1 MFRIS
6 IPLVLGTIAIM
17 SITTTFTPLTTMM
30 IVANAQ
36 QGEVQVESEGDLEAT
51 LNGESFTTGDTI
63 TISGTVEDRAI
74 GSSMGIDVID
84 PQSTTIIEASPPL
97 TADDT
102 FTFSFQAGVEEDTA
116 EILEPM
122 ELSGNYRV
130 VVSYYENSGDS
141 DINEVEFAFEYTPA
155 QQGGVSPGPLGS
167 EQVPEGLGT
176 GGAAIGITPQEA
188 SPLQSL
194 PSPMHQASHVGG
206 IRVQVPDGWVV
217 DDSFNGTDALSE
229 QTVREHGGKYLG
241 ALCPQNQ
248 ALPGTGEY
256 RTCQFQSPTG
266 ADEGIVFYSFPNLQ
280 TRPEFEPLVRENRPI
295 TMTDLIGLY
304 FDLNRELHVLFPPY
318 IEIVSNTDIAVNVFD
333 PQTNQTIG
341 RVPAKYVE
349 FTQTYPDD
357 PDASYTE
364 FVLLALNNDNATTTG
379 YAVRP
384 TLPAGQEDSREV
396 PSFVRQVFDS
406 FELLAPATTVAPTG
420 TPPQTPPAV
429 PQPLQQQEQ
438 QVSPS
443 PFSQQ
448 LQLQQDLTP

>member
-1 MFRIS
+1 
-6 IPLVLGTIAIM
+6 M
-17 SITTTFTPLTTMM
+17 STMATLTPLTIMM
-30 IVANAQ
+30 TTVANAQ

-51 LNGESFTTGDTI
+51 LNGESFRTGDTI

-74 GSSMGIDVID
+74 GSFMGIDVID

-102 FTFSFQAGVEEDTA
+102 FTFSFQAGVQEGT

-122 ELSGNYRV
+122 VLSGNYRV

-194 PSPMHQASHVGG
+194 PSPMLQGSHVGG

-217 DDSFNGTDALSE
+217 DDSFNGTDALAE

-248 ALPGTGEY
+248 ALPGTGGY
-256 RTCQFQSPTG
+256 RTCQFQSPTET
-266 ADEGIVFYSFPNLQ
+266 DEGIVFYSFPNLQ
-280 TRPEFEPLVRENRPI
+280 TRPEFEPIVRENKPI
-295 TMTDLIGLY
+295 TMTDLIGFY
-304 FDLNRELHVLFPPY
+304 FDLNRELNVLFPPY

-349 FTQTYPDD
+349 FTETYPDN
-357 PDASYTE
+357 PDASYNG

-384 TLPAGQEDSREV
+384 ILQAGQEDSREV

-406 FELLAPATTVAPTG
+406 FELIAPPTTTTPLATS
-420 TPPQTPPAV
+420 PPAASAAATPTV
-429 PQPLQQQEQ
+429 SPLPQQEQ
-438 QVSPS
+438 QSTPT
-443 PFSQQ
+443 PPPEIEQQ
-448 LQLQQDLTP
+448 PVL